1 MATEVMKG
9 GFSAGALSSSKSER
23 SPFPA
28 LSIDPEEVISLRAL
42 KAFVRNLRPD
52 HPLRIVLLGEPDE
65 MSRYEYGSKLMGWI
79 RLAHCA
85 KD

>member
-1 MATEVMKG
+1 VVIKRE
-9 GFSAGALSSSKSER
+9 FSAGALSPSKSER
-23 SPFPA
+23 SPFP
-28 LSIDPEEVISLRAL
+28 LPSNGPEEAISLRGL
-42 KAFVRNLRPD
+42 KSFAQNLRPD

-65 MSRYEYGSKLMGWI
+65 MSRSEYGSKLMGWI